1 MKTLTISRSVLVLAG
16 VIVFS
21 LVLLVLVQCQRAT
34 GATPEPNVQSQKT
47 EATALPTP
55 GLDNLWEQAIANA
68 PEETKMSNGLLA
80 VRGRATFNGFSED
93 NLTAF
98 VTVNLDSGKKYDLT
112 AEVGKVGIFRS
123 EDLLS
128 HPNQPAPTAENSLA
142 VLESLKDT
150 PVFLRFD
157 PGSLQVWSIII
168 LKRGDQ

>member
-1 MKTLTISRSVLVLAG
+1 MHIAIPRRTMMLFAL
-16 VIVFS
+16 VIVAIIAVIALS
-21 LVLLVLVQCQRAT
+21 ALKPARGEPETQVQVTTSAT
-34 GATPEPNVQSQKT
+34 TSIQEWT
-47 EATALPTP
+47 
-55 GLDNLWEQAIANA
+55 GLSEQMLANA

-157 PGSLQVWSIII
+157 PSSLQVWSIII